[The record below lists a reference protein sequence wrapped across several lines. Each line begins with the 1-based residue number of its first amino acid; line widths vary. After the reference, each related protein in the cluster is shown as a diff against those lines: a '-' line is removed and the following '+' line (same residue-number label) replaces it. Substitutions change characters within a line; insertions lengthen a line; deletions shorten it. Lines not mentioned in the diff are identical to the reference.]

1 MLMTNKANKSYVI
14 VEEYFSYIL
23 LV

>member
-23 LV
+23 LA